1 VWHRIGLAVALLAA
15 GCGRNAGD
23 GSSRLTAVA
32 TTKEIMDGIV
42 VPDAQAVFDAVAY
55 ENGTLTRVP
64 KGDDQWNRLR
74 LRALAVAE
82 AGNLLQMPPRAKDNG
97 EWMTFSRAMTAK
109 AAAVAKAVESTNPD
123 AVLLAGGELYD
134 TCTACHGKYLPQ

>member
-1 VWHRIGLAVALLAA
+1 MVVAVVLLMA
-15 GCGRNAGD
+15 GCGRSAGD
-23 GSSRLTAVA
+23 GGSSFTPVA

-42 VPDAQAVFDAVAY
+42 VPDSQAVFDAILY

-64 KGDDQWNRLR
+64 KGDDEWNRLR

-82 AGNLLQMPPRAKDNG
+82 AGNLLQMPPRARDDG
-97 EWMTFSRAMTAK
+97 DWMTLSRAMTTK
-109 AAAVAKAVESTNPD
+109 AAAVAKATESTDPD

-134 TCTACHGKYLPQ
+134 TCTACHGKYLPR

>member
-1 VWHRIGLAVALLAA
+1 
-15 GCGRNAGD
+15 
-23 GSSRLTAVA
+23 
-32 TTKEIMDGIV
+32 
-42 VPDAQAVFDAVAY
+42 
-55 ENGTLTRVP
+55 
-64 KGDDQWNRLR
+64 
-74 LRALAVAE
+74 VAE